1 VDKADICESVGD
13 YARAKLALE
22 KLLQVD
28 PYSIEAL
35 YKLAVL
41 LEFYRHDY
49 DGAIKYYQKLVQI
62 DPDYVAALTGLDRC
76 KAKKNDIAGQL
87 KLGLWHTLENFR
99 QRFVPRHNVE

>member
-1 VDKADICESVGD
+1 MFK
-13 YARAKLALE
+13 RK
-22 KLLQVD
+22 KLLSVD

-49 DGAIKYYQKLVQI
+49 DAAITIYQRLIQI

-87 KLGLWHTLENFR
+87 KLGLWRTLESFR
-99 QRFVPRHNVE
+99 QSLIPQRNL